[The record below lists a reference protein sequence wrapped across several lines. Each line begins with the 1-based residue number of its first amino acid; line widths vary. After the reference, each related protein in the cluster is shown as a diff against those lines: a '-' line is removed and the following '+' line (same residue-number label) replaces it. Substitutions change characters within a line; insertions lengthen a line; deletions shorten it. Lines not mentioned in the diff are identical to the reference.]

1 MTNAR
6 ARAARHERPAID
18 EAGLRAARA
27 ADRLLAEARER
38 GVTRWV
44 DYLDPMPDAL
54 RDDPMPDLR
63 RTALRARA
71 AFGPKD
77 SIRDAL
83 PEELTE
89 PFLDAIDRLIRE
101 LNRRDAATG

>member
-1 MTNAR
+1 VPDAR
-6 ARAARHERPAID
+6 ARIARHERPEID
-18 EAGLRAARA
+18 DAGLRAARA
-27 ADRLLAEARER
+27 ADRLLAEARDR
-38 GVTRWV
+38 GLTRWV
-44 DYLDPMPDAL
+44 DYLAPMPDKL
-54 RDDPMPDLR
+54 RDDPLPDLR

-77 SIRDAL
+77 SIRETL

-101 LNRRDAATG
+101 LDRRDAATG